1 MTLYPHGGRREVAL
15 MISPGHIDY
24 ADPKYRAAAAEIL
37 RRQTNFETEAN
48 ITSAVRNF
56 LTTTGLVKDAD
67 MVAENPPADASR
79 QAVDLTALDTFIEFK
94 RRIGGATA
102 AADAGEPNPEY
113 VAQLDDYLTQSEKR
127 GRVRMG
133 ILTDGRHWLLRWPG
147 AGPVRLTRPY
157 SFTLKDADKW
167 YLLFEWLRDYA
178 IVPLE
183 NLAPDQEGVAAH
195 FGLNNPNYQRDIAA
209 LKTLYQDNAGQ
220 ETIRVKR
227 RLWQDLLRTALG
239 EIAHSPE
246 QMDDLFLRHTYLSAV
261 IGMVVQASFGIDLRQ
276 LADNEPEDL
285 LYGRRFRTT
294 TTLQGVVESHFFTWP
309 AEMGGRSIL
318 QTLARRV
325 VKFDWLAAPADI
337 GAIFYQTV
345 IPPEERRQLG
355 EYYTP
360 DWLAQIMVQELVTD
374 PLQQRVLDPACGSGT
389 FVAAGVTHFIN
400 AALPEGQPPRLAP
413 QEILDRLREAVTG
426 IDVHPVAVHLA
437 RSAWALAARPAI
449 AAARAAGFSTA
460 LSIPVYLG
468 DALQLRFR
476 AGDLFAEQEVTIQ
489 AQDEENTELVF
500 PVSLVEHPEQFDAL
514 MLDIADCIEQGDDPF
529 LALDDNHIAD
539 AGERKIL
546 RATIAA
552 MQKLHQQGR
561 NHIWAYYTRNM
572 VRPVALARR
581 KVDVV
586 IGNPPWINYNQTA
599 DVLRVELE
607 NLSKERY
614 GIWAGGRYASNQ
626 DIAGLFFTR
635 CVDLYL
641 GQQGVIGFVMPHS
654 TLQSGQHSRWRTG
667 LWQSPPTGRGRERVS
682 EFTLSVEFNH
692 RRAWDLERLNPNTFF
707 PVAACVVFARCT
719 GSSGIAAPLAG
730 PVEVWQGPAGSEPDR
745 RELRGLTDTSTGVL
759 SPYDG
764 YSGQGA
770 SLRPRRFFFVQETE
784 NPSIVPAGQTITVNP
799 RRGTLDKTPW
809 RSLDLTAITEQTIE
823 DAHLFEV
830 HLGETIAPYVAL
842 TPLKALLP
850 LRQGEYAIPVDANG
864 PGGIRLGGLA
874 RGMRRRW
881 QTINRWWEEYKAPV
895 NKLNLRER
903 LDYHSVLS
911 SQLNWQRSH
920 DDRPIRVVQTAAGQ
934 PTAAILPEDAV
945 LVDETLYWITCKNL
959 EEANYLLGIINSA
972 ALYASV
978 QPLMSKGQYGARS
991 LHKHLWKLPIPE
1003 FDPRQKL
1010 HMVIAKAGERAAA
1023 GAAQKLAEV
1032 REQRGRQVSVTII
1045 RRELRAWLRSSA
1057 EGKEVEAAVAALLG
1071 QGVDFRG
1078 TITIEEGKR
1087 FGKPCIRGI
1096 RMTAMD
1102 VMEYLAGG
1110 ETWAGFLEDFDN
1122 LTEADLYACLSFA
1135 AAEQMDDD
1143 YSRLRY
1149 AVI

>member
-1 MTLYPHGGRREVAL
+1 
-15 MISPGHIDY
+15 MIAPGHIDY
-24 ADPKYRAAAAEIL
+24 EDPQYRAAAAEIL
-37 RRQTNFETEAN
+37 RRQANFETEAN

-56 LTTTGLVKDAD
+56 LTLTGLVKDAD
-67 MVAENPPADASR
+67 MVEENPPSDSSR

-102 AADAGEPNPEY
+102 AAGSGEPNPEY
-113 VAQLDDYLTQSEKR
+113 VAQLDAYLEQSERR

-133 ILTDGRHWLLRWPG
+133 ILTDGKHWLLRWPE

-157 SFTLKDADKW
+157 YFTLKDADKW

-183 NLAPDQEGVAAH
+183 NLPPDEEGVAAH

-209 LKTLYQDNAGQ
+209 LKALYRENADRETL
-220 ETIRVKR
+220 RVKR

-246 QMDDLFLRHTYLSAV
+246 QLDDLFLRHTYLSAV

-285 LYGRRFRTT
+285 LYGRQFRTT

-360 DWLAQIMVQELVTD
+360 DWLAQIMTRELVTD
-374 PLQQRVLDPACGSGT
+374 PLKQRVLDPACGSGT
-389 FVAAGVTHFIN
+389 FIAAGVTHFIN
-400 AALPEGQPPRLAP
+400 AALPAGEKPRLAP
-413 QEILDRLREAVTG
+413 AEILDRLREAVTG

-449 AAARAAGFSTA
+449 DAARAAGFSTA
-460 LSIPVYLG
+460 LAIPVYLG
-468 DALQLRFR
+468 DSLQLRFR
-476 AGDLFAEQEVTIQ
+476 AGDLFAEREITIQ
-489 AQDEENTELVF
+489 AQDGENTELVF
-500 PVSLVEHPEQFDAL
+500 PASLVERPEQFDAL
-514 MLDIADCIEQGDDPF
+514 MLDIADSIEQGDDPF
-529 LALDDNHIAD
+529 LALDDHHIGD
-539 AGERKIL
+539 ARERKIIGN
-546 RATIAA
+546 TIAA
-552 MQKLHQQGR
+552 MLKLHQQGR

-599 DVLRVELE
+599 DVLRVELRG
-607 NLSKERY
+607 LSIERY

-626 DIAGLFFTR
+626 DVAGLYFTR

-654 TLQSGQHSRWRTG
+654 ALQSGQYSRWRTG

-692 RRAWDLERLNPNTFF
+692 RPAWDLERLNPNTFF
-707 PVAACVVFARCT
+707 PMAACVVFARST
-719 GSSGIAAPLAG
+719 GSSGGAEPLAG
-730 PVEVWQGPAGSEPDR
+730 PVEVWQGPAGLEPDR
-745 RELRGLTDTSTGVL
+745 RERRSIIDTSGGVL

-764 YSGQGA
+764 YAGQGA
-770 SLRPRRFFFVQETE
+770 AIRPRRFFFVQETA
-784 NPSIVPAGQTITVNP
+784 NPSIVPAGRTITVNP
-799 RRGTLDKTPW
+799 RRGILDKTPW
-809 RSLDLTAITEQTIE
+809 RDLDLTAITGQTIE

-830 HLGETIAPYVAL
+830 HLGETVAPYVAL

-850 LRQGEYAIPVDANG
+850 LRQGEYAIPADENG

-881 QTINRWWEEYKAPV
+881 QTISRWWEENKAPV
-895 NKLNLRER
+895 NQMNLLGR
-903 LDYHSVLS
+903 LDYLRKLS
-911 SQLNWQRSH
+911 SQLNWQRAH
-920 DDRPIRVVQTAAGQ
+920 DDRPIRVVQNAAGQ
-934 PTAAILPEDAV
+934 PTAAILPDDAV
-945 LVDETLYWITCKNL
+945 LVDETLYWITCKTL
-959 EEANYLLGIINSA
+959 EEANYLLAIINSA
-972 ALYASV
+972 TLYEAV
-978 QPLMSKGQYGARS
+978 QPLMNKGQFGARN

-1032 REQRGRQVSVTII
+1032 RERRGGQASVTII
-1045 RRELRAWLRSSA
+1045 RRELRAWLRSAA

-1071 QGVDFRG
+1071 QGVDYRG

-1096 RMTAMD
+1096 RMTAQD

-1110 ETWAGFLEDFDN
+1110 ETWASMLYHFPN
-1122 LTEADLYACLSFA
+1122 LVEQDLYVCLSFA